1 MPRRRFPRLLLAGA
15 LAALAGCRGA
25 ASGEPPG
32 AASPVVATWSDDV
45 LTAADV
51 RAEMA
56 TLPAPDRARL
66 EDPARK
72 REMVDHMITSRL
84 LFAEGRRRGYA
95 DDPEVVRQVE
105 ALRER
110 LVVQRLMSDL
120 HRRSPVSDA
129 EARRYYEANLSLYA
143 TTRVRASHILLADEA
158 TAEAVH
164 DELLRHPERFA
175 ALAREKSIDQTSA
188 KRGGDLGTFGAGQM
202 VPAFE
207 RAAFALQPG
216 DVSPPVHTRYGWH
229 VIRVTERHDGPTQPF
244 ESVKK
249 QIVALLANRKIEEQV
264 EATVERLR
272 RAAGVHVDEEQ
283 LRAIEPPAGGAPPS
297 HGGAGHH

>member
-1 MPRRRFPRLLLAGA
+1 VLRRRCPRLLLAGA

-25 ASGEPPG
+25 ASEEPPS
-32 AASPVVATWSDDV
+32 ASSPVVATWSDGV

-51 RAEMA
+51 RAKMA

-72 REMVDHMITSRL
+72 REMVDHMITNRL

-95 DDPEVVRQVE
+95 DDPEIVRQVE
-105 ALRER
+105 TLRER

-120 HRRSPVSDA
+120 RRHARVSSA
-129 EARRYYEANLSLYA
+129 EARRYYEDNLSLYA
-143 TTRVRASHILLADEA
+143 TTRVRASHILLADET
-158 TAEAVH
+158 TAEAVY

-175 ALAREKSIDQTSA
+175 TLAREKSIDQTSA

-249 QIVALLANRKIEEQV
+249 QIVALLANRKVEERV
-264 EATVERLR
+264 EATIGRLQ
-272 RAAGVHVDEEQ
+272 RAAGVRIDEEQ
-283 LRAIEPPAGGAPPS
+283 LGAVEPPPGGAPPS
-297 HGGAGHH
+297 RGLAGSH